1 MNKATPPEAKG
12 VGTNSKLYPEIKGVE
27 INIYI
32 RIGNF
37 GFRNSKYVKMKFK
50 FF

>member
-12 VGTNSKLYPEIKGVE
+12 VATNSKLYPEIKGVE
-27 INIYI
+27 ISTFELH
-32 RIGNF
+32 GNF